1 MVWHHALARQGGAT
15 PQRHSVQCS
24 DDQRNR
30 SAWGVT
36 RKGGRTVDRQDRASR
51 SRGRGR
57 PRTWHP
63 QPSRGRNA
71 RAPGTHSRRAG
82 RDARAPG
89 THSRHAGA
97 TPAHLAPHIRASS
110 SYAGGDAR
118 APGIHIRASS
128 GYADGDARA
137 PGTHIA
143 RLICQAGG
151 DTRAPGRYTVFV
163 PALANATNVDTI
175 GANVEE
181 FSLAAQTPVPASA
194 RSSSGSTTPD
204 RRDPALAPLAKSNA
218 FF

>member
-1 MVWHHALARQGGAT
+1 MWSVSSEAT
-15 PQRHSVQCS
+15 LRRYFVQCS

-110 SYAGGDAR
+110 SYAGE
-118 APGIHIRASS
+118 
-128 GYADGDARA
+128 DARA
-137 PGTHIA
+137 PGTHS
-143 RLICQAGG
+143 RRAGR
-151 DTRAPGRYTVFV
+151 DARAPSTHTVFV
-163 PALANATNVDTI
+163 PALANATNMDTI

-181 FSLAAQTPVPASA
+181 FSLAAQTP
-194 RSSSGSTTPD
+194 RSCICAILERQYD
-204 RRDPALAPLAKSNA
+204 A
-218 FF
+218 